1 MDNDRD
7 LEDVCRVL
15 AGNVS
20 AFENIVRRW
29 QSPLVNLAF
38 RFCRDRQRAEEMAQ
52 DAFLKIYRNL
62 DKFRAD
68 AAFSTWVFAV
78 SLNLYR
84 SLLRRKSLPMEPLG
98 ERTDIAATE
107 SLQHQ
112 AEQNEREESVRRA
125 VTVLPPRYRDALIV
139 FYFREMDLKET
150 AAILGVSEGTA
161 KAWLHRGR
169 ELLRRKLDTRIT
181 AQAAVKEVYL

>member
-1 MDNDRD
+1 
-7 LEDVCRVL
+7 
-15 AGNVS
+15 
-20 AFENIVRRW
+20 
-29 QSPLVNLAF
+29 
-38 RFCRDRQRAEEMAQ
+38 
-52 DAFLKIYRNL
+52 
-62 DKFRAD
+62 
-68 AAFSTWVFAV
+68 
-78 SLNLYR
+78 
-84 SLLRRKSLPMEPLG
+84 MEPLG

-150 AAILGVSEGTA
+150 AALLGVSEGTA